1 MRSYIVYIAAI
12 VLVLVATVV
21 GICLFYPSDRA
32 NNPTGYTGSVSC
44 RQCHEEFYRLWAT
57 SHHGLAMQPYT
68 PELAANE
75 LQPLAEPIQ
84 IGDYEYTVELGPGGG
99 LMRESKVSSAS
110 GVEGKLVTRSQ
121 TDPNESTAYCIAHAL
136 GGRNIYYFL
145 TPMERGR
152 LQTLPLAY
160 DLRRQEWFETAKSA
174 VRHFPGGVT
183 DSPLEWTDQFY
194 TFNTSCH
201 SCHVSQLSTNYD
213 PATDSYFTTW
223 AEPGINCETCHGPGG
238 EHVKTYLAAAEQGRE
253 PENLNLISA
262 RGFNFEQTNSQC
274 ASCHAKL
281 SRVSPSFGAGERYF
295 DHFDLIGFEHQDFY
309 PDGRDLGENYTYT
322 LWRMSPC
329 VKSGQLDCM
338 HCHTSSGRYRFAGPE
353 PANDACLPCH
363 AERVANAT
371 EHTHHAADS
380 EGNKCIACHMPTTE
394 FARMTRSDHSMK
406 PPTPATTLAFES
418 PNACNMCHADEDAEW
433 ADKYVRQWHEDDYQR
448 PVLELGNLI
457 KAARAQDW
465 GDDASQDSGEI
476 PSPLAVPSTHLDD
489 ILDYIGRPDRD
500 EMFATSL
507 IRLLRGSDSQKQW
520 PVLIDTLQKDP
531 SPLVRSAAA
540 DVLAGH
546 LTDESIKAL
555 LEATR
560 DEYRLVRVRAATSLA
575 RVPTEMVPQS
585 DRQNLAAATAELKA
599 ALGAYPDDYVSHYN
613 LGNFHMD
620 RQEYTQAITAFETA
634 IKLRADYLPPYVNAS
649 LAYNTAGQ
657 NDKAETSLQAAL
669 SIDPNCIAAN
679 LNLAMLL
686 AEQNRL
692 GEAETAFR
700 DALKSDPNSAVAA
713 YNLGVMLA
721 KDNMPEALKWCRKA
735 SALQPDNHRYVYTY
749 AFYLRQ
755 SGSVKQAI
763 EVLKSITDKQIPY
776 AEAYFLLGDIYEQQQ
791 QFSKA
796 RDTYSTALALPGL
809 PEQQR
814 YGFAAKIRQIQ
825 NR

>member
-1 MRSYIVYIAAI
+1 MEDRRRLHGIYLLATLVVLGVLAAGVFI
-12 VLVLVATVV
+12 F
-21 GICLFYPSDRA
+21 GRSDRA
-32 NNPTGYTGSVSC
+32 GAPAGFTGSVSC
-44 RQCHEEFYRLWAT
+44 RKCHEEFYRLWAT

-68 PELAANE
+68 AEFGAAELA
-75 LQPLAEPIQ
+75 PLAEPIQ
-84 IGDYEYTVELGPGGG
+84 IGQYKYTVEIGPKEGHMLETGPDG
-99 LMRESKVSSAS
+99 SK
-110 GVEGKLVTRSQ
+110 
-121 TDPNESTAYCIAHAL
+121 AYQMVHAL
-136 GGRNIYYFL
+136 GGRNIYYLL

-152 LQTLPLAY
+152 LQTLPLAF

-174 VRHFPGGVT
+174 VRHFPGAVV

-194 TFNTSCH
+194 TFNTSCYG
-201 SCHVSQLSTNYD
+201 CHVSQLSTNYD
-213 PATDSYFTTW
+213 PATDTYFTTW
-223 AEPGINCETCHGPGG
+223 AEPGINCETCHGPGA
-238 EHVKTYLAAAEQGRE
+238 EHVKTYVTAAAQGRK
-253 PENLNLISA
+253 PDNLNLISA
-262 RGFNFEQTNSQC
+262 RGFNVEQTNSQC

-353 PANDACLPCH
+353 PANNVCLPCH
-363 AERVANAT
+363 ADRVANAT

-394 FARMTRSDHSMK
+394 FARMTRSDHSMR

-418 PNACNMCHADEDAEW
+418 PNACNMCHADENAEW

-448 PVLELGNLI
+448 PILELGNLI

-465 GDDASQDSGEI
+465 GDDASQASGSRPAGEI

-520 PVLIDTLQKDP
+520 PVLIDALQKDP

-540 DVLAGH
+540 DVLGAH
-546 LTDESIKAL
+546 LTDESLKAL
-555 LEATR
+555 LGATG
-560 DEYRLVRVRAATSLA
+560 DEYRLVRIRAATSLA
-575 RVPTEMVPQS
+575 RVPTEMVPQA

-599 ALGAYPDDYVSHYN
+599 ALGANPDDYVSHYN

-620 RQEYTQAITAFETA
+620 RREYPQAISAFESA

-649 LAYNTAGQ
+649 LAYNAGGQ
-657 NDKAETSLQAAL
+657 NAKAETSLKAAIA
-669 SIDPNCIAAN
+669 IDPNCIAAN

-686 AEQNRL
+686 AEQSRMR
-692 GEAETAFR
+692 EAETAFV
-700 DALKSDPNSAVAA
+700 DVLTTDPNSAVAA
-713 YNLGVMLA
+713 YNLGVLLA
-721 KDNMPEALKWCRKA
+721 KDRMDEALKWCRKA
-735 SALQPDNHRYVYTY
+735 SILEPDNPKYAYTY

-755 SGSVKQAI
+755 GGSGDRAI
-763 EVLKSITDKQIPY
+763 EVLRSLTDKQVPY
-776 AEAYFLLGDIYEQQQ
+776 AEAYFLLGDIYEKQQ
-791 QFSKA
+791 QFSEA
-796 RDTYSTALALPGL
+796 RDVYSAALVLQGIS
-809 PEQQR
+809 EQQR
-814 YGFAAKIRQIQ
+814 YGFAARIRQIQ
-825 NR
+825 DR